1 MSKEEQPV
9 QPANHTPDQQALER
23 ALQHHSAGRLAE
35 AESIYQQVLQSDPNQ
50 PVALHLL
57 GVIAHQVEKNDVAVN
72 LISQALAFT
81 PEFAEA
87 HSNLGLALKELG
99 RLDEAIA
106 NYHKALA
113 INPDFA
119 EAHSNLGNALKEQG
133 RLDETFACHR
143 RAVALKPQNDQFW
156 GGLAVSLETLT
167 FNSVDDGLMADL
179 VRLLERPTVRPSY
192 ITRPI
197 ISALRQHPDFSR
209 ILEMANSG
217 GPKTGITAGD
227 TIEAL
232 AAIPL
237 FLRILSLSA
246 INDLEIEQLLTVLRR
261 QLIEEAATGK
271 TDEKGLAFSTALALQ
286 CFTNEYVFSETEDET
301 KAAETLQKHIADLID
316 KGLDVPPSLVATL
329 GAYRP
334 LYKSPWAR
342 ELSEREWTDD
352 FRQVIERQISEP
364 LEELAL
370 REQIPHLTPIQNTV
384 SQSVREQYEEN
395 PYPRWVKIGI
405 GNYGKDIRT
414 ALQTAPPRL
423 ELGEYQSPENPE
435 ILVAGCGTG
444 QNALNTALRF
454 SNARVLA
461 VDLSLSSLSYAMRKT
476 KELKLSNIEY
486 AQADIMELG
495 SFERRF
501 DLIECSG
508 VLHHLGDPLAGW
520 RMLVDL

>member
-72 LISQALAFT
+72 LISQALDFT

-246 INDLEIEQLLTVLRR
+246 INDPEIEQLLTVLRR

-454 SNARVLA
+454 STRV
-461 VDLSLSSLSYAMRKT
+461 
-476 KELKLSNIEY
+476 
-486 AQADIMELG
+486 
-495 SFERRF
+495 
-501 DLIECSG
+501 CS
-508 VLHHLGDPLAGW
+508 PW
-520 RMLVDL
+520 T